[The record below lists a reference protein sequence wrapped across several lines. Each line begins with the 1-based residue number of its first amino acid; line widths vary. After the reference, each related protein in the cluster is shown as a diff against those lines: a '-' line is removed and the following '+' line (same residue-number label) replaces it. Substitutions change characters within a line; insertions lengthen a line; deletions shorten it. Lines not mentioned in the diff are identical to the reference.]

1 MKWTGQ
7 EQTLQQVWLDVFE
20 GDDEER
26 PVDELTALLVTCA
39 ILERGLGDV
48 YVFTAKSQSPSM
60 LKDILSSK
68 ALEEFLGSDVM
79 KVLQLFLGPPSSLNL
94 RNVAWHG
101 FPYPGEIPFRCILFL
116 LVVIPSVGHILQRKL
131 GEGQITH
138 REPVMFPHTRHI
150 SELKVL
156 QDGDEICQIW
166 DTRLVSWDTHLFW
179 NKVQKLFGKQR
190 HSECCALLLYYL
202 EQGLRA
208 VYTSVNDCQ
217 SRLLTAEATALY
229 TTLDEILNPYL
240 PNKSANKIE
249 RVLGHQFLEMILDHV
264 SYAKGPRVRDHLSHG
279 EASWQEFPGE
289 LVDNIAT
296 ICFVIS
302 AMFHKQSAKS
312 VVPDGKL
319 CQLWSDVQSYKVQFH
334 RISIIE
340 CQICDVFKSLSDT
353 ERAVTTNPDLT
364 ERNGALNIAEEAS
377 SLIQRCK
384 DLVLLVERHWPDHKL
399 ANCFD
404 FNTFGKCCHIL
415 ETDFC
420 LKTKTLFRECKEHA
434 NMESEVLSHLDHVVE
449 ECLVVVQNVQA
460 FVCSRQQQMQA
471 KLLRSRQREN
481 YRKFLI
487 WCPTFC
493 VCAATCSY
501 LCLWQLDTLDSL
513 HTEPAVKE
521 KKHFLRFWKTVLQF
535 CENLRVYSSPDRNKW
550 VEGADLITQ
559 IIDFLKANI
568 QPIVL
573 CLCDDVANKLSW
585 YL

>member
-1 MKWTGQ
+1 MPFDALKLFEFQRYKTVRTEQLLKALPTCLSPYVHQLITEDTCCEDADKSVLDEHGLIDFAYINSKLKDCCVEPIDQSINLRGSICSLAPLICGVEKHFKTVSWNSFQEKYGKLMKWTGQ

-202 EQGLRA
+202 EQG
-208 VYTSVNDCQ
+208 
-217 SRLLTAEATALY
+217 
-229 TTLDEILNPYL
+229 
-240 PNKSANKIE
+240 
-249 RVLGHQFLEMILDHV
+249 
-264 SYAKGPRVRDHLSHG
+264 
-279 EASWQEFPGE
+279 
-289 LVDNIAT
+289 
-296 ICFVIS
+296 
-302 AMFHKQSAKS
+302 
-312 VVPDGKL
+312 
-319 CQLWSDVQSYKVQFH
+319 
-334 RISIIE
+334 
-340 CQICDVFKSLSDT
+340 CD
-353 ERAVTTNPDLT
+353 
-364 ERNGALNIAEEAS
+364 
-377 SLIQRCK
+377 
-384 DLVLLVERHWPDHKL
+384 
-399 ANCFD
+399 
-404 FNTFGKCCHIL
+404 
-415 ETDFC
+415 
-420 LKTKTLFRECKEHA
+420 
-434 NMESEVLSHLDHVVE
+434 
-449 ECLVVVQNVQA
+449 
-460 FVCSRQQQMQA
+460 
-471 KLLRSRQREN
+471 
-481 YRKFLI
+481 
-487 WCPTFC
+487 
-493 VCAATCSY
+493 
-501 LCLWQLDTLDSL
+501 
-513 HTEPAVKE
+513 
-521 KKHFLRFWKTVLQF
+521 
-535 CENLRVYSSPDRNKW
+535 
-550 VEGADLITQ
+550 
-559 IIDFLKANI
+559 
-568 QPIVL
+568 
-573 CLCDDVANKLSW
+573 
-585 YL
+585 